1 MRLHIANGRLI
12 DPANGVDGQHDLFL
26 ADGRVVA
33 VLAAGAAPDGFQ
45 ADRVLDATGLAVLP
59 GLVDLS
65 ARVAQPGHATG
76 LAFAPAE
83 LRAALA
89 GGVTRL
95 VMPPDSDSES
105 ALDEPGK
112 VDALTRQMEAGQPR
126 IHPLGAMTV
135 GLAGETLT
143 EMGLLAQ
150 AGCLAYAQGEHGIA
164 DTRVLWGAMRYAS
177 GLGYTLWLRPQDPWL
192 AQGAVAAS
200 GAYAERLG
208 LEGLPPQAETVALNT
223 IFELQRATG
232 ARVHLTRLSTAP
244 GLALL
249 RAARRE
255 GLAVTAD
262 VSAHNLHLTDVDIG
276 FFDTHFRLRPP
287 LRGQRDRDA
296 IQAALAEGL
305 VQALCSDHTPVD
317 RHGKAAPFPLFT
329 PGATALELLLPLT
342 LKWARD
348 HRVPLADAL
357 ARVTSGPGAVLSGIG
372 SGTSTSTSNPAAQA
386 GQLGVGAPADVCVV
400 DLDAEWLVTPT
411 ALQSRSPHTPFAG
424 MMLPGRV
431 RATVVGGQ
439 LVWETSV

>member
-12 DPANGVDGQHDLFL
+12 DPANAVDGRHDLYL
-26 ADGRVVA
+26 ADGHVVA
-33 VLAAGAAPDGFQ
+33 VDTAPDGFH
-45 ADRVLDATGLAVLP
+45 ADRVFDAQGLAVLP

-95 VMPPDSDSES
+95 VMPPDAD
-105 ALDEPGK
+105 AAPDEPGK
-112 VDALTRQMEAGQPR
+112 VDALMRQQEAGEPR

-135 GLAGETLT
+135 GLAGQTLT

-150 AGCLAYAQGEHGIA
+150 AGCVAFAQGEHGIA

-177 GLGYTLWLRPQDPWL
+177 GLGHTLWLRPQDPWL
-192 AQGAVAAS
+192 APDAVVAS

-208 LEGLPPQAETVALNT
+208 LEGLPPQAETIALNT

-232 ARVHLTRLSTAP
+232 ARVHLTRLSTAA

-262 VSAHNLHLTDVDIG
+262 VSVHNLHLTDVDIG
-276 FFDTHFRLRPP
+276 FFDTNYHLQPP

-305 VQALCSDHTPVD
+305 VAALCSDHAPVD
-317 RHGKAAPFPLFT
+317 TLGKAAPFASST
-329 PGATALELLLPLT
+329 PGATALELLLSLT

-357 ARVTSGPGAVLSGIG
+357 ARVTSGPGAVLSNLGA
-372 SGTSTSTSNPAAQA
+372 TQA
-386 GQLGVGAPADVCVV
+386 GQLGIGAPADACVV
-400 DLDAEWLVTPT
+400 DLDAEWLVAPS

-439 LVWETSV
+439 LAWETSV

>member
-12 DPANGVDGQHDLFL
+12 DPANGVDGPHDLFL
-26 ADGRVVA
+26 ADGRVAA
-33 VLAAGAAPDGFQ
+33 VGAAPDGFH

-95 VMPPDSDSES
+95 VMPPDAASDD

-192 AQGAVAAS
+192 ARGAVAAS

-276 FFDTHFRLRPP
+276 FFDTHFHLQPP

-317 RHGKAAPFPLFT
+317 KHGKAAPFPVST
-329 PGATALELLLPLT
+329 PGATALELLLSLT

-357 ARVTSGPGAVLSGIG
+357 ARVTSGPGAVLSGIS
-372 SGTSTSTSNPAAQA
+372 SGTSNPAAQA
-386 GQLGVGAPADVCVV
+386 GQLGVGAPADACLV

-439 LVWETSV
+439 LAWETSV